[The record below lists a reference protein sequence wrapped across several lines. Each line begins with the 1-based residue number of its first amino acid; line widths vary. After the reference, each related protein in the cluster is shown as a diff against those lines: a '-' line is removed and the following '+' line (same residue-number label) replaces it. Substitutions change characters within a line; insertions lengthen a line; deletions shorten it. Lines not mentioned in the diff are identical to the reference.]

1 MFLRTCG
8 YGGSMVSHKRSVSSR
23 SAAPRTISGQSAQ
36 SNASSSARSDASN
49 SARHRPSHGAHRAD
63 GPKKRRGK
71 KLGPL
76 ILKWVLGIFAVLIAA
91 GIGLFAY
98 MYITTEIPEP
108 EKFALAEK
116 TTVYYSD
123 GTTEIGSYAEQN
135 REIIDC
141 AVLPDYV
148 GNAIVASED
157 RSFYTNRGIDLTGI
171 ARALY
176 TNLTTGSRQGG
187 STITQQYAERYYLGE
202 TTTYSGKL
210 REAFLAIK
218 IAQQQDKSEVLCN
231 YMNTIYLG
239 RGAYGIQAAAKAY
252 FNKDA
257 KDLTLAEAA
266 MLSGIIPAPSSWDP
280 AVDQEQAEKRFN
292 RVLSIMEE
300 DGYITSTDKS
310 NAEFPQVAEQQQ
322 NNQMA
327 GANGYLLTTVKNELV
342 NSNAFTADEL
352 ETGGYKI
359 ITTFDKTMQ
368 DEIQQVGDTR
378 PDGMP
383 ESIEVGGI
391 AVDQSTGAVKAMY
404 AGNDYLTKQLNNATQ
419 ATFEPGSTM
428 KPFGLLGAAQSGVNF
443 NTLFNGNSGLT
454 FETTPGTTAEVP
466 NALGNNWGYIN
477 LYQATANSVNTV
489 FMEVNAH
496 LGAENFAKIAHQ
508 AGIEEDIDETTTYN
522 ILGINAITVWD
533 LAQGHSTI
541 ANDGVKNTLHVVD
554 RVTSADGTKELYKT
568 AQENQ
573 QVFDANDCH
582 LVQKAMQGTTTYGTA
597 AGVADVL
604 GRQVAGKSGTANDEK
619 AASFVGYTPQLLNV
633 WAIWNPAEDGSA
645 QEVPEFAGYGVSS
658 TGYPSHLFQEFMSL
672 AMDGQEV
679 LTFTEPTDNGKIGG
693 SDGTWGTGSQ
703 SSSTYRQQTVV
714 PRTEENTQTTPETS
728 QGTEISGG
736 NGDGGTN
743 GGTDDGGSGSSGTGD
758 GGSGGGDSGGSSG
771 GTSDGGSSGGDSGTG
786 GTGDGGSTSGGDSGG
801 NSGSTE

>member
-1 MFLRTCG
+1 
-8 YGGSMVSHKRSVSSR
+8 MVSHTRSVSSR
-23 SAAPRTISGQSAQ
+23 SAGPRTVSGQSAQ
-36 SNASSSARSDASN
+36 SNASESTR
-49 SARHRPSHGAHRAD
+49 RRPRHGAHRAN
-63 GPKKRRGK
+63 GPRRRRNKKR
-71 KLGPL
+71 GPL
-76 ILKWVLGIFAVLIAA
+76 ILKWVLGIFAVLVAA

-157 RSFYTNRGIDLTGI
+157 RSFYTNKGIDLTGI

-327 GANGYLLTTVKNELV
+327 GANGYLLTTVKSELV
-342 NSNAFTADEL
+342 NSKAFTADEL

-554 RVTSADGTKELYKT
+554 RVTSTDGTKELYKT

-693 SDGTWGTGSQ
+693 SDGTWGTGTGSQ
-703 SSSTYRQQTVV
+703 SSSSSRQQTFV
-714 PRTEENTQTTPETS
+714 PKTEENTQTTPETS

-736 NGDGGTN
+736 SGDGGTSGSGD
-743 GGTDDGGSGSSGTGD
+743 GGTSGSGDGGTSGGSTDGGGTTDGGSTD
-758 GGSGGGDSGGSSG
+758 GGTSGGS
-771 GTSDGGSSGGDSGTG
+771 TDGGG
-786 GTGDGGSTSGGDSGG
+786 TSGGDSGG